1 MMRLVK
7 SIEEDEKAH
16 QAVLSEVKNEEEQ
29 LKLRK
34 AFIEVKVKNQK
45 AIKKTMAK
53 HKKEFEN
60 LDKQE
65 LNAKL
70 REAKAK
76 NEADGH
82 KSAGEEEQNG
92 EEEQDNLEG
101 EGEEEMA

>member
-16 QAVLSEVKNEEEQ
+16 QAVLNEVKNEEEQ
-29 LKLRK
+29 LKIRK

-70 REAKAK
+70 KEAKAK
-76 NEADGH
+76 KEAEDH

-92 EEEQDNLEG
+92 EEEQENF